1 VAGEPQLL
9 LVGPLSTNEDRG
21 TGLQTV
27 RDRQERAARNQS
39 LLREANERIAAL
51 EGRPPSVVFE
61 WLCECCLDG
70 CDATVSLSTD
80 EYRDVRLHATRFVV
94 EPGHVDQVVERV
106 VSATDRYQ
114 VVEKQERA
122 AEVAAHFDPRRRTK
136 L

>member
-1 VAGEPQLL
+1 
-9 LVGPLSTNEDRG
+9 
-21 TGLQTV
+21 LQTV

-51 EGRPPSVVFE
+51 EGRPPSLLFE

-80 EYRDVRLHATRFVV
+80 EYRDVRSHATRFVV
-94 EPGHVDQVVERV
+94 ESGHVDQAVERV
-106 VSATDRYQ
+106 VSATDRYE